1 MGKRFKNVSKRRKFD
16 DELDFNGNWGVGEA
30 SHHIGKRMTE
40 KVIKSKKPYS
50 RKSKYKHLDFSDY

>member
-1 MGKRFKNVSKRRKFD
+1 MSKRFKKVSKKRRFD
-16 DELDFNGNWGVGEA
+16 DELDFNGNWTAGEA

-50 RKSKYKHLDFSDY
+50 RKQKHRGVWDTV